1 MTHNIVFSGSLLF
14 LSLADIFQLLGGNN
28 CNGMLILRSPY
39 SADMGIVYFMEGNPV
54 NASWG
59 KIKGLEAVHAL
70 FGWTDGT
77 YEFSEQALTGIDPV
91 IKRSMMEIVLDSLR
105 LMDDG
110 KITMVGPAPFCQS
123 DIEKADHDVVNM
135 TYLHPTKGPLVDYH
149 YATTENSY
157 PDGAVIVKEGKSGR
171 WLWIICEGTV
181 RIVKQTVKGPLTL
194 ARLGEGCFIGT
205 IGSFLYGEYERS
217 ATAIAEG
224 KVQLCILDIEVLH
237 REYSA
242 LSGDFKK
249 ILHSLDKRLRAINAN
264 AVAAFTVDYSKELP
278 TDKVFDERFQN
289 SKDLFIIRE
298 GTADIIGKGPKGE
311 VNLLSLTSGDVF
323 GKIPFMAFGHEPLS
337 ASVMVSETFQADV
350 MDSRALQKEYDRLS
364 HTFRNFVFSV
374 STNVSMTTK
383 LFYQLLRNI
392 QQT

>member
-249 ILHSLDKRLRAINAN
+249 ILYSLDKRLRAINAN

-278 TDKVFDERFQN
+278 TDKVFEDRFQN
-289 SKDLFIIRE
+289 STDLFIIRE